1 MKKTILALP
10 LLALTACADEFSYPA
25 QLDKQTQAAAQTAV
39 TPVGQIA
46 LERGATVNG
55 GNFQVLGAVKTSVGK
70 PTAFHP
76 APTVAQA
83 EQKLRIEAAKLGADA
98 VINTEIGE
106 IGVCPFSWGC
116 RNASGT
122 AVKLTN

>member
-1 MKKTILALP
+1 M
-10 LLALTACADEFSYPA
+10 
-25 QLDKQTQAAAQTAV
+25 DKQAQAAAQTAA
-39 TPVGQIA
+39 TPVDQIT
-46 LERGATVNG
+46 LERGATING
-55 GNFQVLGAVKTSVGK
+55 GSFQVLGAVKTSVGK
-70 PTAFHP
+70 ATAFHP

-106 IGVCPFSWGC
+106 VGVCALSWGC
-116 RNASGT
+116 RSATGT